1 MTIRKWFYL
10 FWTTVLIGVCTS
22 VIVGLS
28 LQLSDQDYN
37 RISFTEVGY
46 SIVLMVLGGA
56 MISVLSQMGFFAY
69 LIIRYIAMGLFRK
82 KIIWDY
88 IQLLILI
95 SVLIDSVYFRRVV
108 WDTSGTILDYMI
120 MPVIVF
126 LLSLGVTYWKVK
138 LTNPQA
144 FIPTLFFMV
153 VVTILEAVPAIKL
166 DNTVSSI
173 FMITPLF
180 VCNTWQVLILHKIVE
195 SKTTNGIS

>member
-1 MTIRKWFYL
+1 
-10 FWTTVLIGVCTS
+10 
-22 VIVGLS
+22 
-28 LQLSDQDYN
+28 
-37 RISFTEVGY
+37 
-46 SIVLMVLGGA
+46 MVLGGA